1 MAFDIPIIEEKI
13 KPHQITSLHLV
24 CALAYIVAGTII
36 VVYNYT
42 IPQWGALMLAAGLI
56 LLGTTI
62 IKNKWILTSQNNIII
77 RVIEFLITVSFAV
90 YSFLLQW
97 KFPTLIFGVLSAV
110 LLFAIFYERTASVS
124 LFVCFA
130 DDGIHLPATSR
141 KRFISWTEIEEVIFR
156 YYTLSIDCTDNK
168 FFQWTTKDININN
181 IEFDAF
187 CTNKIEESM
196 DKRIK
201 NNW

>member
-42 IPQWGALMLAAGLI
+42 IPQWGALMLAAGLL
-56 LLGTTI
+56 LLGTAI
-62 IKNKWILTSQNNIII
+62 IKNKWVLIPLNNTII
-77 RVIEFLITVSFAV
+77 RIIEFLITVSFAV
-90 YSFLLQW
+90 YSLLLEW
-97 KFPTLIFGVLSAV
+97 KFPTLIFGVLSVV
-110 LLFAIFYERTASVS
+110 LLFAIFYERTASAG
-124 LFVCFA
+124 LTVCFA

-141 KRFISWTEIEEVIFR
+141 KRLILWTEIEEIIFR
-156 YYTLSIDCTDNK
+156 YDTLSIDCTDNS
-168 FFQWTTKDININN
+168 FFQWATKDTTINHNDFN
-181 IEFDAF
+181 TY
-187 CTNKIEESM
+187 CTNKIAESM